1 MKSGFWGLPLTY
13 SLLLVHLLMCRW
25 ENCLALGA
33 SRKALGA
40 PVPLADAWWYFFRLP
55 LLDNVPVAR
64 VQKRLLHLCSQRVEL
79 GFANG
84 HIPLRDVPP
93 RPQGEGDA
101 LTPWSTGGA
110 VRSANL
116 AREQLLKRFVSRGGG
131 FVTGLQNAGNK
142 EICPVELGHRGTK
155 SRNMGTVAAD
165 QYITA
170 YMLSASQAFLKK
182 LSAQR
187 YKHMAWYED
196 ASKVGT
202 FEDGSV

>member
-1 MKSGFWGLPLTY
+1 MCLRGRKKKEMLSPPG
-13 SLLLVHLLMCRW
+13 LLVVLSAVPIWPENNFSNALCR
-25 ENCLALGA
+25 EA
-33 SRKALGA
+33 
-40 PVPLADAWWYFFRLP
+40 
-55 LLDNVPVAR
+55 
-64 VQKRLLHLCSQRVEL
+64 
-79 GFANG
+79 
-84 HIPLRDVPP
+84 
-93 RPQGEGDA
+93 
-101 LTPWSTGGA
+101 
-110 VRSANL
+110 
-116 AREQLLKRFVSRGGG
+116 GG